1 MHDQLDER
9 CRLEASQDPGP
20 SYCSSDLFPVV
31 LVGRVE
37 SSLPNGP
44 IQYQIAAIVDD
55 LRDVALSFMVHGF
68 FATGGGAAE
77 VKAKERNGTE
87 REDGDGRFC

>member
-1 MHDQLDER
+1 MTKLDGR
-9 CRLEASQDPGP
+9 CRLEGSRDPGP
-20 SYCSSDLFPVV
+20 SYCSSDLFPVA

-55 LRDVALSFMVHGF
+55 LRDLALSFMVHGF
-68 FATGGGAAE
+68 FATGGGVAE
-77 VKAKERNGTE
+77 AKE
-87 REDGDGRFC
+87 